1 MQAWRRRNAVA
12 SAQPVWPN
20 RGALLACV
28 AGGEPGEK
36 VVRTCARLAAQLDVP
51 WHAVHIETPARAH
64 AGQAQRQAALGVLQ
78 LAQELGATTATLT
91 GPDLPQA
98 LVRYAREHNLSRL
111 VLGRQM
117 QPSWRPS
124 RQYLRQHLRWPG
136 RPSLAVAVLAAADD
150 LDVLQVAVPPAAPPR
165 AQASAGADAR
175 PTAWRG
181 YAWALA
187 VCAATALVATP
198 LQAVLELTN
207 IVMLF
212 LLAAFVGVLLF
223 DFVFVPPRFS
233 LADSDV
239 QYLVT
244 FAVMLVVA
252 LVIGQLTAGLKVHAR
267 AATERE
273 HRVRGLYEM
282 TRDLSAALLPEQMA
296 EIGARFLRAEF
307 GAEFGMKSA
316 LLVAAADNRLHTL
329 PGATAAVD
337 AGVTQWAYDKG
348 QAAGRGTA
356 PCPPARRWCC
366 H

>member
-36 VVRTCARLAAQLDVP
+36 VVRACARLAAQLDVP

-64 AGQAQRQAALGVLQ
+64 AGQAQRQAALRVLQ

-91 GPDLPQA
+91 EPDLPQA

-111 VLGRQM
+111 VLGRRM
-117 QPSWRPS
+117 QPSWRPAWRSSWRPS

-198 LQAVLELTN
+198 LHAVRELTN

-212 LLAAFVGVLLF
+212 LLATVAAALRWGRGPAVLAAFVGVLLF

-296 EIGARFLRAEF
+296 EIGAF
-307 GAEFGMKSA
+307 
-316 LLVAAADNRLHTL
+316 
-329 PGATAAVD
+329 
-337 AGVTQWAYDKG
+337 
-348 QAAGRGTA
+348 
-356 PCPPARRWCC
+356 PARRIWR
-366 H
+366 

>member
-12 SAQPVWPN
+12 SAQPVWLN

-28 AGGEPGEK
+28 AGGVPGEK
-36 VVRTCARLAAQLDVP
+36 VVRACARLAAQLDVP

-98 LVRYAREHNLSRL
+98 LVRCAREHNLSRL

-150 LDVLQVAVPPAAPPR
+150 LDVLQVAVPAAAPPR
-165 AQASAGADAR
+165 AQPSAGADAR

-212 LLAAFVGVLLF
+212 LLATVAVALRWGRGPAVLAAFVGVLLF

-282 TRDLSAALLPEQMA
+282 SRDLSAALLPEQMA
-296 EIGARFLRAEF
+296 EIGAF
-307 GAEFGMKSA
+307 
-316 LLVAAADNRLHTL
+316 
-329 PGATAAVD
+329 
-337 AGVTQWAYDKG
+337 
-348 QAAGRGTA
+348 
-356 PCPPARRWCC
+356 PARRIWR
-366 H
+366 